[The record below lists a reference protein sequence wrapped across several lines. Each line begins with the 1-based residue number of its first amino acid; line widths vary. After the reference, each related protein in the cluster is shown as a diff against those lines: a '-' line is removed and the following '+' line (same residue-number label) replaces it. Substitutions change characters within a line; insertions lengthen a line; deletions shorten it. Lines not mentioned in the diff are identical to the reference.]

1 MNQNHTS
8 EQFKGD
14 NKLIIGI
21 VLAVLTFWLFAQSLV
36 NIVPTLKDS
45 FNTSMGNV
53 NTALSLTALFCGMF
67 VVGAGGIAD
76 KYGRVKVTQVGLI
89 LSIIGS
95 ALVIAT
101 NIPAVLMVGRV
112 IQGFSA
118 AAIMPATLAIVKAY
132 YHGADRQ
139 RALSFWSI
147 GSWGGSGICSFFG
160 GAVATFMGWK
170 WIFIFSILLSIIA
183 FFLIKG
189 TPETK
194 ADEETRTRFDVPGLA
209 ILVVFVLGLELFI
222 TKGGEF
228 GYTSMIS
235 LGLIALI
242 MISFIIFFLRER
254 VSKNPL
260 IDFHLFSN
268 KPYTGAV
275 ISNFLLNAVGGTL
288 IVANTFAQQGLGF
301 SAFKA
306 GLLSLT
312 YLVMVLLMIRVGEK
326 MLQKMG
332 AKKPMMLG
340 SLITLIGILLIS
352 LTFLPEMLYIISS
365 IIGYLLFGLGLGIY
379 ATPSTD
385 TAVSTAPENKAGVA
399 AGIYKMASSLG
410 NGFGMAIS
418 GAVYA
423 TAIVGLGLA
432 HGAMIALWVNVGMA
446 LVSLL
451 AIMFLIPNDDKRVK

>member
-1 MNQNHTS
+1 MNETY
-8 EQFKGD
+8 KGN

-21 VLAVLTFWLFAQSLV
+21 VLSVLTFWLFAQSLV
-36 NIVPTLKDS
+36 NIVPTLKES

-53 NTALSLTALFCGMF
+53 NAALSLTALFCGMF

-76 KYGRVKVTQVGLI
+76 KYGRVKVTQIGLI

-112 IQGFSA
+112 IQGLSA

-170 WIFIFSILLSIIA
+170 WIFVFSIILSIIA

-194 ADEETRTRFDVPGLA
+194 ADEESRTRFDVPGLM
-209 ILVVFVLGLELFI
+209 ILVVFVLALELFI

-228 GYTSMIS
+228 GYTSPIS

-242 MISFIIFFLRER
+242 VISFIVFFFRER
-254 VSKNPL
+254 VSRNPL

-301 SAFKA
+301 TSFQA

-312 YLVMVLLMIRVGEK
+312 YLVMVLSMIRVGEK
-326 MLQKMG
+326 LLQKMG

-340 SLITLIGILLIS
+340 SLITLVGIALIS
-352 LTFLPEMLYIISS
+352 LTFLPSTIYIISS
-365 IIGYLLFGLGLGIY
+365 VIGYLLFGLGLGIY

-385 TAVSTAPENKAGVA
+385 TAVATAPDNKAGVA

-418 GAVYA
+418 GAVFA
-423 TAIVGLGLA
+423 TAVLSLGMA
-432 HGAMIALWVNVGMA
+432 SGAMVALWVNVAMA
-446 LVSLL
+446 LISFL
-451 AIMFLIPNDDKRVK
+451 AILFLVPNDDKRVK